1 MVDFPAELRYTKS
14 HEWIRKES
22 EDIFTIGITDHA
34 QEQLGD
40 LVFVELPEIDAHVD
54 SGDEVGV
61 LESVKTAVDVYS
73 PLAGKIVEVNEEAL
87 QSEPALI
94 NRDPYGDGWLY
105 RIKIEDESELD
116 NLLSANDYEAK
127 IREE

>member
-1 MVDFPAELRYTKS
+1 MADFPDELRYTES
-14 HEWIRKES
+14 HEWIRKENK
-22 EDIFTIGITDHA
+22 DIFTIGITDHA

-40 LVFVELPEIDAHVD
+40 LVFVELPKMDIHVD
-54 SGDEVGV
+54 IGDEVGV
-61 LESVKTAVDVYS
+61 VESVKTAVDVYS
-73 PLAGKIVEVNEEAL
+73 PLTGEIVAVNEEAL
-87 QSEPALI
+87 QREPALV

-127 IREE
+127 IRED

>member
-1 MVDFPAELRYTKS
+1 MTDFPDELRYTES
-14 HEWIRKES
+14 HEWIRKENG
-22 EDIFTIGITDHA
+22 DIFTIGITDHA

-40 LVFVELPEIDAHVD
+40 LVFVELPKIDTHVN

-61 LESVKTAVDVYS
+61 VESVKTAVDVYS
-73 PLAGKIVEVNEEAL
+73 PLTGEIVEVNKEAL

-105 RIKIEDESELD
+105 RIKIEDELELD
-116 NLLSANDYEAK
+116 NLLSADDYEAK

>member
-1 MVDFPAELRYTKS
+1 MAYFPDELRYTES
-14 HEWIRKES
+14 HEWIRKEN

-40 LVFVELPEIDAHVD
+40 LVFVELPKMDTHVD

-61 LESVKTAVDVYS
+61 VESVKTAVDVYS
-73 PLAGKIVEVNEEAL
+73 PLTGEIIEVNEEAL
-87 QSEPALI
+87 QSEPDLI

>member
-1 MVDFPAELRYTKS
+1 MAYFPDELRYTES
-14 HEWIRKES
+14 HEWIRKEN
-22 EDIFTIGITDHA
+22 EDVFTIGITDHA

-40 LVFVELPEIDAHVD
+40 LVFVELPKMDTHVD

-61 LESVKTAVDVYS
+61 VESIKTAADVYS
-73 PLAGKIVEVNEEAL
+73 PLTGEIIEVNEEAL

-116 NLLSANDYEAK
+116 NLLSADDYEAK

>member
-1 MVDFPAELRYTKS
+1 MVDCPAELRYTES

-22 EDIFTIGITDHA
+22 EGIFTIGITDHA

-40 LVFVELPEIDAHVD
+40 LVFIELPEIGTHVD

-61 LESVKTAVDVYS
+61 VESVKTAVDVYS
-73 PLAGKIVEVNEEAL
+73 PLAGEIIEVNKEAL

-116 NLLSANDYEAK
+116 NLLSADDYEAR
-127 IREE
+127 I

>member
-1 MVDFPAELRYTKS
+1 MADFPDELGYTES

-22 EDIFTIGITDHA
+22 EDVFTIGITDHA

-40 LVFVELPEIDAHVD
+40 LVFVELPKINTHVD

-61 LESVKTAVDVYS
+61 VESVKTAVDVYS
-73 PLAGKIVEVNEEAL
+73 PLTGKIVEVNEEAL

-105 RIKIEDESELD
+105 RIKIEDELELD
-116 NLLSANDYEAK
+116 NLLSANEYEAK